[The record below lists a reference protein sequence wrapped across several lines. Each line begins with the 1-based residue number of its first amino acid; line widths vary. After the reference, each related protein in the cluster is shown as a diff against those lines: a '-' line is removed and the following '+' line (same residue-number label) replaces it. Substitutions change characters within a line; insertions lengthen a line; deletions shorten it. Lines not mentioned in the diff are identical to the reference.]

1 MKPVVIVVSTATKTF
16 TETAVGG
23 EEYNRRSF
31 FLQKIYAVSRLGES
45 LVQWAAAAIPAAFY
59 PHIPL
64 RRALTSAARGAAG
77 ESGGELSSGR
87 CWTEE
92 WDTHCWATASDQ
104 QRLNA
109 RIVPICRLVLLRI
122 KRNQHACVSVQ

>member
-23 EEYNRRSF
+23 EEHNRQSF
-31 FLQKIYAVSRLGES
+31 FLQKIYASSRLGES

-77 ESGGELSSGR
+77 ESGGELSGGAG
-87 CWTEE
+87 WTE
-92 WDTHCWATASDQ
+92 WRIQHTALLHLLVPVASMQ
-104 QRLNA
+104 A
-109 RIVPICRLVLLRI
+109 RELSQFLPMLLPSPSQ
-122 KRNQHACVSVQ
+122 N

>member
-77 ESGGELSSGR
+77 ESGGELSGGAG
-87 CWTEE
+87 WTAAPLGY
-92 WDTHCWATASDQ
+92 TLLCCCCSAAPNATQ
-104 QRLNA
+104 
-109 RIVPICRLVLLRI
+109 RIVPILT
-122 KRNQHACVSVQ
+122 K